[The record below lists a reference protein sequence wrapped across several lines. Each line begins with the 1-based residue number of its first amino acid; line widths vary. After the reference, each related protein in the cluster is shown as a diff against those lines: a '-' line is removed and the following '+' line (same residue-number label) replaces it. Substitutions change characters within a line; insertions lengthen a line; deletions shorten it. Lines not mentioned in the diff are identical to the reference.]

1 MAERVAVIGGTG
13 DLGFG
18 LALRWTMAGLDV
30 VIGSRELDR
39 ARDAAV
45 RLERRVLEENERMS
59 LSVTPRVRG
68 LENPAAA
75 EAGDVVLV
83 AVPFSGVVPI
93 YKSIAEHLRP
103 DAIII
108 DATVPVEASLG
119 GKATHV
125 FGVWEGSAAQLGQA
139 FLPKGTKMCA
149 AFHTLASGAVA
160 DLGRPLDGDVLVC
173 GGKEAKGAV
182 RRLVEIVEG
191 LRYVDAG
198 SLENARIVEP
208 ITALLIGI
216 NRRYGTDRAG
226 IRITGLP
233 DEH

>member
-1 MAERVAVIGGTG
+1 MADRVAVIGGTG

-18 LALRWTMAGLDV
+18 LALRWTLAGQDV
-30 VIGSRELDR
+30 VIGSREEGR
-39 ARDAAV
+39 AKDAAG
-45 RLERRVLEENERMS
+45 RLEHRVREHNERTG
-59 LSVTPRVRG
+59 LSVTPRIRG
-68 LENPAAA
+68 MENPAAA
-75 EAGDVVLV
+75 ESGDVVLV

-93 YKSIAEHLRP
+93 YKSIAEHLQP
-103 DAIII
+103 DAIIV

-139 FLPKGTKMCA
+139 FLPKETKMCA

-160 DLGRPLDGDVLVC
+160 DLEHPLEGDVLVC
-173 GGKEAKGAV
+173 GSKDAKAAV
-182 RRLVEIVEG
+182 RRLVEVIEG

-198 SLENARIVEP
+198 PLENARIVEP

-216 NRRYGTDRAG
+216 NHRYGTDRAG
-226 IRITGLP
+226 IHITGLP
-233 DEH
+233 DQE